1 MDNTERM
8 MIMGMCLQG
17 LLANPSLSGKM
28 GKPMTQEDLAEQIA
42 ANIHLAHRY
51 ADALDPP
58 HETTD
63 AERIAKLTR
72 VAYEVLKAADADGAG
87 KWLPFDEARVSAYND
102 DQDNVD
108 GVFER
113 VSRWYADP
121 TGFPETIQD
130 RIIAAIVASGRD

>member
-1 MDNTERM
+1 MALDDG
-8 MIMGMCLQG
+8 IVHF
-17 LLANPSLSGKM
+17 
-28 GKPMTQEDLAEQIA
+28 A
-42 ANIHLAHRY
+42 ARQQRSDGVTHQF

-58 HETTD
+58 APVTAAVD
-63 AERIAKLTR
+63 IAPLTR
-72 VAYEVLKAADADGAG
+72 VAYGVVVAVDADGAG
-87 KWLPFDEARVSAYND
+87 KWTPFDEARVSAYND

-130 RIIAAIVASGRD
+130 RIIAAIVAASRD